1 MRKKRKRRVG
11 KRTVVRVEAWAL
23 VNTTKHYRPVV
34 EFRLQARE
42 DDEAPRSYRVRVDL
56 HRLAKLGLAAE
67 GNKGKLARRGPLA
80 IRVSATPGYLW

>member
-1 MRKKRKRRVG
+1 MRKKRKRRVP
-11 KRTVVRVEAWAL
+11 KRTVVTLETWAL
-23 VNTTKHYRPVV
+23 ANTTKHHRPVV
-34 EFRLQARE
+34 EFRLSVRE
-42 DDEAPRSYRVRVDL
+42 DHGPTRSYRVRVDL